1 MFVTLCVYLYVL
13 LLPSLALASQGE
25 WFEQRNH
32 LFYLRGPWTW
42 ALYRTLPDLSA
53 EFNGIDFGHA
63 HLAETLLTTQDA
75 AAVEHARLEVLAFI
89 NSKPSLPPDE
99 AFIAPT
105 FQRLAWEVQN
115 VFDWAHQLHRDLYDL
130 FAADNI
136 ADKETAYREILTYY
150 LAQPHAITP
159 LALDHAGALWSFPE
173 SRHFMQRFPKFN
185 AQIWA
190 YHWLQAK
197 VAEAQLGRGVVEQQ
211 TVLTP
216 VLVEYHR
223 YLNMPPLH
231 WSFMPMLQDVA
242 PTFSQR
248 FPDAANIFNNL
259 HMLHDNIDDVLASPE
274 LFLTLEAKRERIY
287 FLLGIYL
294 HRHHQPGDDRY
305 AQYRAPAGMEHY
317 HSGRASGPPPAPLGQ
332 TPASGTPAEQPH
344 RH

>member
-1 MFVTLCVYLYVL
+1 MLVTLRVYLCVL
-13 LLPSLALASQGE
+13 LLPSLVLASLGE

-32 LFYLRGPWTW
+32 LFYLRGPWNW
-42 ALYRTLPDLSA
+42 ALHRTLPDLSA

-63 HLAETLLTTQDA
+63 HLAETLLNTHDD
-75 AAVEHARLEVLAFI
+75 AAVEQARLEILAFI

-105 FQRLAWEVQN
+105 FHRLVWEVQN

-130 FAADNI
+130 FAAENVV
-136 ADKETAYREILTYY
+136 DKEAAYREILAYY
-150 LAQPHAITP
+150 LAQPQAITL

-173 SRHFMQRFPKFN
+173 SRHFVQRFPKFN

-197 VAEAQLGRGVVEQQ
+197 VAEVQLGRSVAEQR
-211 TVLTP
+211 TALTP
-216 VLVEYHR
+216 VLAEYHG
-223 YLNMPPLH
+223 YLATPPLH
-231 WSFMPMLQDVA
+231 WAFMPMLQEVA
-242 PTFSQR
+242 PTFSRR

-274 LFLTLEAKRERIY
+274 LFPTLAAKRERIY

-294 HRHHQPGDDRY
+294 HGNHQPGDDRY
-305 AQYRAPAGMEHY
+305 SQYRAPAGMEH
-317 HSGRASGPPPAPLGQ
+317 
-332 TPASGTPAEQPH
+332 
-344 RH
+344 RHH

>member
-1 MFVTLCVYLYVL
+1 MFVTFSVCLSIL
-13 LLPSLALASQGE
+13 LLPSLVLAAPGE

-32 LFYLRGPWTW
+32 LFYLRGPWNW
-42 ALYRTLPDLSA
+42 SLYHTLPELSA

-75 AAVEHARLEVLAFI
+75 AAVERARLDILAFI
-89 NSKPSLPPDE
+89 NSKPRLPPDE

-115 VFDWAHQLHRDLYDL
+115 VFDWTHQLHRDLYDL
-130 FAADNI
+130 FAAENVR
-136 ADKETAYREILTYY
+136 DKETAYREILAYY
-150 LAQPHAITP
+150 LAQPQAITP

-173 SRHFMQRFPKFN
+173 SRHFVQRFPKFN

-197 VAEAQLGRGVVEQQ
+197 VAEEQLGRGVVEQQ
-211 TVLTP
+211 TALTP
-216 VLVEYHR
+216 VLVEYHG
-223 YLNMPPLH
+223 YLNTPPLH

-274 LFLTLEAKRERIY
+274 LFATLEAKRDRIY
-287 FLLGIYL
+287 FLLDIYL
-294 HRHHQPGDDRY
+294 HRRHQPGDDRY
-305 AQYRAPAGMEHY
+305 AQYRAPAGTEHR
-317 HSGRASGPPPAPLGQ
+317 HGGLTGAPPTAIPGQ
-332 TPASGTPAEQPH
+332 TPAPGTAAEQPH
-344 RH
+344 HH